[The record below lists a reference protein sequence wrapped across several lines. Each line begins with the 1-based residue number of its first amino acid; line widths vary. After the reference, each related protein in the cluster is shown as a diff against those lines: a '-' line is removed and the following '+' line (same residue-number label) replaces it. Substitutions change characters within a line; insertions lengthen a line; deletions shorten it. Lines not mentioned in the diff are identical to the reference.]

1 MDKLG
6 QQSVEV
12 IMEVLTNMM
21 RTYLV
26 QRLSESSSGLK
37 AAGTSAEGFDV
48 EDTEREKHSEDE
60 RWPALIHQVE
70 TMESVIE
77 LLLETLA
84 ALNDQELK
92 EFKQVLEQI
101 HHLRYKYYSDFP
113 RMLHMRT
120 DLQDTVFVM
129 VQTCGQQSV
138 KKTMERLKKMKR
150 TDLAQRLSDCSSL
163 PRKKHSVD
171 DRRSALIHTVATMAA
186 VKHLLLGT
194 LNDLSNKEFKKFQTF
209 VQMIFLPSPWRF
221 ESSVRAQF
229 VDLMVD
235 ELGQRSVEATRKVF
249 LYMKRTDLIQK
260 LSESS
265 SGSREKL
272 SVDED
277 EAALLKREKAV
288 KKLLLETLRKLSE
301 HELNKFKLFLKFTC
315 FKMDLPQI
323 QTYRNTAEELVD
335 MMVDE
340 LGHQSVEVIME
351 VLTDMKR
358 TDLVQRLS
366 ESSSGSKAA
375 GTSAEGFDVEDTER
389 EKHSEDERWPA
400 LIHQVE
406 TMESVIELLL
416 ETLAALNDQ
425 ELREFKQ
432 VLCEIH
438 HHRYKYDSGF
448 PLMLHM
454 RADLQDTVFVMV
466 QIYGQQSVE
475 KTMEHLKEMKRTD
488 LAQRLSDCS
497 SLPRKKH
504 SADDRRSALIHT
516 VATMAAVKHLLLGTL
531 NDLSYEEFK
540 KFQRFLQTIFLPSS
554 WRLDSTVRAEFVDE
568 MVGELGQQ
576 SVEATRKVFLYMK
589 RTDLIQ
595 KLSES
600 SSGSREKLSVDEDE
614 AALLK
619 REEELEAVRQIL
631 FETLKDLRFE
641 DLNEFRLFLKFTCFK
656 MGLPQIERYRNMIEE
671 LVNQMVDKLGQQS
684 VEVTR
689 EVLTDMKRTD
699 LVQRLSES
707 SSGLKEKHS
716 VDEHLSVQMQTAL
729 TIQSDREKLLGMLED
744 LTQNELENFKG
755 FLGSSDAVMGL
766 PRIPKSR
773 LEEVP
778 TYNLVDLMLQTY
790 TEKSVEVTKNIFEK
804 INRNDLVQRLSE
816 SSSGLK
822 GRETGGSSE
831 SEDCGSVM
839 QDSSDWTKLEP
850 EVNGTDADEAPT
862 YSLQSEEGHFECSV
876 SGLRWVCKKKASFQY
891 QFGSWEG
898 HMERMESRGYMP
910 AGPLMD
916 VTVTA
921 GKLNEVHLPHWIC
934 TDDIPDILDKFAV
947 LHIDDCGDVV
957 EKVSEVTPS
966 HVKIMEPNFSL
977 IGALIS
983 FFFPLKISCFMLMYY
998 KPNTSFLKLHVYP
1011 IRQDPALEQ
1020 RIDKDETSDGY
1031 KRLKKPHPDGYLQTE
1046 RAFSLR
1052 ADMETAEIQPEELTF
1067 RYNSLNFYEVY
1078 IEDPE
1083 RKLNLTLIDTNDG
1096 EPEHEPVWKCK
1107 IHKNDYS
1114 ASGRV
1119 EEKHSVDEHLS
1130 VQMQTALTI
1139 QSDREKL
1146 LGMLDDLTQNEL
1158 ENFKGFLGSSD
1169 AMMGLCIP
1177 KGRLEKASTTCKLV
1191 DLMLQTYT
1199 EKSVEVTKNIFKKIN
1214 RNDLVQR
1221 LSNLFPT
1228 NRVPEPVPL
1237 FEPLGWFSTAEALGA
1252 RPKNGFNSGPAN

>member
-707 SSGLKEKHS
+707 SSGLK
-716 VDEHLSVQMQTAL
+716 
-729 TIQSDREKLLGMLED
+729 
-744 LTQNELENFKG
+744 
-755 FLGSSDAVMGL
+755 
-766 PRIPKSR
+766 
-773 LEEVP
+773 
-778 TYNLVDLMLQTY
+778 
-790 TEKSVEVTKNIFEK
+790 
-804 INRNDLVQRLSE
+804 
-816 SSSGLK
+816 

>member
-1 MDKLG
+1 MTTKKLLIETLNQLSPEDFAEFKSIIEVDKKFTFFSKRELKAGNTQDVVELMEKTYGRGCVEETRKALMKMSRTDLVQRLSDKQFPALSQRVETMESLIELLLETLADLSDSEFEDLKEILRRNCGFLQLMEIEESDLQDTVFSMVQTYGHQSVKKIMELLKDISRSDLAQRLSDCSSEPKKKHLDEHLSALIHKVATMAAVKELLLETLQDLSEKDFWEFRWFLKFTCFQKSVPQISLNTDAAQIVNHLMDKLG

-194 LNDLSNKEFKKFQTF
+194 LNDLNYEEFEEFQRF
-209 VQMIFLPSPWRF
+209 LQMIFPMIRPNLFPW
-221 ESSVRAQF
+221 SSQCSLDGF
-229 VDLMVD
+229 VALMVD

-272 SVDED
+272 SVDEY
-277 EAALLKREKAV
+277 EAA
-288 KKLLLETLRKLSE
+288 
-301 HELNKFKLFLKFTC
+301 
-315 FKMDLPQI
+315 P
-323 QTYRNTAEELVD
+323 
-335 MMVDE
+335 
-340 LGHQSVEVIME
+340 
-351 VLTDMKR
+351 
-358 TDLVQRLS
+358 
-366 ESSSGSKAA
+366 
-375 GTSAEGFDVEDTER
+375 
-389 EKHSEDERWPA
+389 W
-400 LIHQVE
+400 
-406 TMESVIELLL
+406 
-416 ETLAALNDQ
+416 
-425 ELREFKQ
+425 
-432 VLCEIH
+432 
-438 HHRYKYDSGF
+438 
-448 PLMLHM
+448 
-454 RADLQDTVFVMV
+454 
-466 QIYGQQSVE
+466 
-475 KTMEHLKEMKRTD
+475 
-488 LAQRLSDCS
+488 
-497 SLPRKKH
+497 
-504 SADDRRSALIHT
+504 
-516 VATMAAVKHLLLGTL
+516 
-531 NDLSYEEFK
+531 
-540 KFQRFLQTIFLPSS
+540 
-554 WRLDSTVRAEFVDE
+554 
-568 MVGELGQQ
+568 
-576 SVEATRKVFLYMK
+576 
-589 RTDLIQ
+589 
-595 KLSES
+595 
-600 SSGSREKLSVDEDE
+600 
-614 AALLK
+614 K

-641 DLNEFRLFLKFTCFK
+641 DLNKFRLFLKFTCFK
-656 MGLPQIERYRNMIEE
+656 MGLPQIQTYRNTAEE
-671 LVNQMVDKLGQQS
+671 LVNQMVDKLGHQS
-684 VEVTR
+684 VEVIM
-689 EVLTDMKRTD
+689 EVLTDLKRT
-699 LVQRLSES
+699 
-707 SSGLKEKHS
+707 
-716 VDEHLSVQMQTAL
+716 
-729 TIQSDREKLLGMLED
+729 
-744 LTQNELENFKG
+744 
-755 FLGSSDAVMGL
+755 
-766 PRIPKSR
+766 
-773 LEEVP
+773 
-778 TYNLVDLMLQTY
+778 
-790 TEKSVEVTKNIFEK
+790 
-804 INRNDLVQRLSE
+804 DLVQRLSE

-876 SGLRWVCKKKASFQY
+876 SGLRWVCKEKASFQY

-966 HVKIMEPNFSL
+966 HVKLMEPNFSL

-983 FFFPLKISCFMLMYY
+983 FFFPPKINCFMLMYY

-1011 IRQDPALEQ
+1011 MRQDPALEQ

-1031 KRLKKPHPDGYLQTE
+1031 KRLKKPHPDRYLQTE
-1046 RAFSLR
+1046 HAFSLR

-1078 IEDPE
+1078 IKDPE
-1083 RKLNLTLIDTNDG
+1083 EELNLTLVDSNDG

-1107 IHKNDYS
+1107 IHTNDYS
-1114 ASGRV
+1114 ASGCV
-1119 EEKHSVDEHLS
+1119 EGKHFVDEHRRDLIRKVKNILLILDELHDNDVIS
-1130 VQMQTALTI
+1130 QENYDKIRALPTCQEQM
-1139 QSDREKL
+1139 RELYKISL
-1146 LGMLDDLTQNEL
+1146 N
-1158 ENFKGFLGSSD
+1158 
-1169 AMMGLCIP
+1169 A
-1177 KGRLEKASTTCKLV
+1177 
-1191 DLMLQTYT
+1191 
-1199 EKSVEVTKNIFKKIN
+1199 EKSKDIFYEVLSANEKFLVEELHAKK
-1214 RNDLVQR
+1214 
-1221 LSNLFPT
+1221 
-1228 NRVPEPVPL
+1228 
-1237 FEPLGWFSTAEALGA
+1237 
-1252 RPKNGFNSGPAN
+1252 